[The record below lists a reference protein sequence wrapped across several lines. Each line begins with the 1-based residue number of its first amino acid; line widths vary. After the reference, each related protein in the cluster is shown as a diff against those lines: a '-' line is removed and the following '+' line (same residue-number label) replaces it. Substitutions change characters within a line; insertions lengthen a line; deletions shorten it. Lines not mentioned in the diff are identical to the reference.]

1 MASPSSSSGFDYIIT
16 TTSFTVTPPPNSRS
30 STSFVY
36 AEYDDYDEYSSYYIS
51 IPSDPPNI
59 ISTTTNNPTT
69 TTTSITTGQP
79 RETAPTHLFEK
90 KTSPPIPIMPSA
102 TVPIIPTQGQT
113 AEPVWMSSLSVD
125 RDDIITATSSP
136 EKTSGGTSLQTK
148 SEPTA
153 TSSPPPS
160 FFPFSKRDNNSVDE
174 VSYRI
179 VGVDGDMSRGQQN
192 YFVPRM
198 PPFRERTQNKR
209 IQQLLNE
216 KRRQGLPKR
225 SSRSRKSRRDTK
237 YDGL

>member
-16 TTSFTVTPPPNSRS
+16 TTSFPITPPPTSRS

-36 AEYDDYDEYSSYYIS
+36 EEYDDYDEYSSYYIS
-51 IPSDPPNI
+51 IPSDPPDV
-59 ISTTTNNPTT
+59 ISTTANNPTT

-79 RETAPTHLFEK
+79 RETAPTHLYEK
-90 KTSPPIPIMPSA
+90 KTTPSIPIMPSA

-113 AEPVWMSSLSVD
+113 TEPVWMSSLSVD
-125 RDDIITATSSP
+125 HDDVITATSSP
-136 EKTSGGTSLQTK
+136 EKTSG

-160 FFPFSKRDNNSVDE
+160 FFPFSKSDNNSVDE

-179 VGVDGDMSRGQQN
+179 VGLDGDMSRGQQN

-216 KRRQGLPKR
+216 KRRQGLLKR